1 MAMNITIKSLK
12 LPFRRLKL
20 KSRMMVILGLMALL
34 QTSMLG
40 WFTMQYLSQ
49 SLNDEIGL
57 KTLHVAK
64 TIAAMPEVAAAVKNN
79 DSVYLQPLSLTLAKQ
94 TDARFVVIGNLQ
106 GLRLAHPNTA
116 KLGASMMDDDND
128 NISPTL
134 IQGRAVI
141 SKAEG
146 SLGWSMR
153 ARAPIFDV
161 NGEDIIGLVS
171 VGYLLDSI
179 DTVINSYRA
188 TLLWVILAGFGFSLL
203 TALWFANHFKKAIFG
218 LEPEQIGQLYQE
230 RNATLESVREGIITT
245 NAQGEVTTINKAAL
259 QFLDLSTKQ
268 QWLGQNISSIMPN
281 SPMLNNQIS
290 SAAEFDQEV
299 WFNHKPFIVN
309 RLPLLHQT
317 QVIGLVASFRPKDEL
332 ELVSQQLKHMQQYAD
347 SLRSQAHEY
356 TNKLHTIAGL
366 IQIGASDK
374 ALSLIGQENQAH
386 QVLIKLLMD
395 TVPDAILAG
404 CLLGKFN
411 RAKELGLELYI
422 DPESHMS
429 DLPPHI
435 PIDQLVS
442 MVGNIIDNA
451 MEACL
456 MEKARGKQ
464 VSLSMTDYG
473 TDLIFEIEDQGPG
486 IDSALQSLIF
496 TKGYSTKDGEDH
508 GIGLHL
514 VQKLAARLGGYVAME
529 RVALGGNC
537 VTISLPKQAPSL

>member
-1 MAMNITIKSLK
+1 MKITIKSLR
-12 LPFRRLKL
+12 LPFRRLRL
-20 KSRMMVILGLMALL
+20 KSRMMLILGLMALL

-94 TDARFVVIGNLQ
+94 TNARFVVIGNLQ

-116 KLGASMMDDDND
+116 KLGASMMDDDDD

-134 IQGRAVI
+134 SQGRAVI

-153 ARAPIFDV
+153 ARAPIFGD
-161 NGEDIIGLVS
+161 NSEDIVGLVS

-179 DTVINSYRA
+179 DIVINSYRA

-245 NAQGEVTTINKAAL
+245 NAQGKVTTINKAAL
-259 QFLDLSTKQ
+259 HFLDLNTNH
-268 QWLGQNISSIMPN
+268 QWLGQNISNIMPN
-281 SPMLNNQIS
+281 SPMLNKQIS

-422 DPESHMS
+422 DPGSHMS

-435 PIDQLVS
+435 PRDQLVS

-456 MEKARGKQ
+456 MKKAHGKQ

-486 IDSALQSLIF
+486 IDSALHSLIF
-496 TKGYSTKDGEDH
+496 TKGYSTKGGEDH

-529 RVALGGNC
+529 HVDLGGNC

>member
-1 MAMNITIKSLK
+1 MKITKKSLK

-20 KSRMMVILGLMALL
+20 KSRMMLILGLMALL

-40 WFTMQYLSQ
+40 WFAMQYLSQ
-49 SLNDEIGL
+49 SLDDEIGL

-64 TIAAMPEVAAAVKNN
+64 TIAAMPEVAIAVANN
-79 DSVYLQPLSLTLAKQ
+79 DSNYLQPLSLTLAHQ
-94 TDARFVVIGNLQ
+94 TNARFVVIGNRQ
-106 GLRLAHPNTA
+106 GLRLSHPNTA
-116 KLGASMMDDDND
+116 KIGASMMDDDND

-134 IQGRAVI
+134 GQGRAVI
-141 SKAEG
+141 SKAKG

-153 ARAPIFDV
+153 ARAPVFGPD
-161 NGEDIIGLVS
+161 GEDIVGLVS
-171 VGYLLDSI
+171 VGYLLGNI
-179 DTVINSYRA
+179 DAVINNYRA
-188 TLLWVILAGFGFSLL
+188 TLLWVILACFGFSLL
-203 TALWFANHFKKAIFG
+203 TALWFSNHFKKAIFG

-245 NAQGEVTTINKAAL
+245 NANGDVTTINKAAL
-259 QFLDLSTKQ
+259 HFLNLDTQQ
-268 QWLGQNISSIMPN
+268 QWVGKNISNIMPN
-281 SPMLNNQIS
+281 SPMLDHNLT

-299 WFNHKPFIVN
+299 WFNQKSFIVN

-332 ELVSQQLKHMQQYAD
+332 DLVSQQLNHIRQYAD

-395 TVPDAILAG
+395 TVSDPILAG

-411 RAKELGLELYI
+411 RAKELGLDLYI

-429 DLPPHI
+429 DLSPHI
-435 PIDQLVS
+435 PRDQLVS

-456 MEKARGKQ
+456 MQNATGKQ
-464 VSLSMTDYG
+464 VSISMTDYG
-473 TDLIFEIEDQGPG
+473 TDLIFEVEDQGPG
-486 IDSALQSLIF
+486 IDSNLHALIF
-496 TKGYSTKDGEDH
+496 TKGYSTKNGADH

-514 VQKLAARLGGYVAME
+514 VQSLAARLGGYVAME
-529 RVALGGNC
+529 HAALGGSR
-537 VTISLPKQAPSL
+537 VTISIPKQAPSL

>member
-141 SKAEG
+141 SKAKG

-153 ARAPIFDV
+153 ARAPIFDD

-332 ELVSQQLKHMQQYAD
+332 ELVSQQLKHMQQ
-347 SLRSQAHEY
+347 
-356 TNKLHTIAGL
+356 
-366 IQIGASDK
+366 
-374 ALSLIGQENQAH
+374 
-386 QVLIKLLMD
+386 
-395 TVPDAILAG
+395 
-404 CLLGKFN
+404 
-411 RAKELGLELYI
+411 
-422 DPESHMS
+422 
-429 DLPPHI
+429 
-435 PIDQLVS
+435 
-442 MVGNIIDNA
+442 
-451 MEACL
+451 
-456 MEKARGKQ
+456 
-464 VSLSMTDYG
+464 
-473 TDLIFEIEDQGPG
+473 
-486 IDSALQSLIF
+486 
-496 TKGYSTKDGEDH
+496 
-508 GIGLHL
+508 
-514 VQKLAARLGGYVAME
+514 
-529 RVALGGNC
+529 
-537 VTISLPKQAPSL
+537 

>member
-1 MAMNITIKSLK
+1 MRITTKTMK

-20 KSRMMVILGLMALL
+20 KSRMMLILGLMALL

-40 WFTMQYLSQ
+40 WFAMQYLSQ
-49 SLNDEIGL
+49 SLDDEIGL

-64 TIAAMPEVAAAVKNN
+64 TIAAMPEVTTAVLADN
-79 DSVYLQPLSLTLAKQ
+79 SSYLQPLSLTLANQ
-94 TDARFVVIGNLQ
+94 TDARFVVIGNQQ

-134 IQGRAVI
+134 SHGRAVI
-141 SKAEG
+141 SKAKG

-153 ARAPIFDV
+153 ARAPIFGP

-171 VGYLLDSI
+171 VGYLLDNI
-179 DTVINSYRA
+179 DAVINKYRA
-188 TLLWVILAGFGFSLL
+188 TLMWVILASFGFSLL

-230 RNATLESVREGIITT
+230 RNTTLESVREGIITT
-245 NAQGEVTTINKAAL
+245 NADGEVTTINKAAL
-259 QFLDLSTKQ
+259 HFLDLDKEKM
-268 QWLGQNISSIMPN
+268 WLGQNISTIMPN
-281 SPMLNNQIS
+281 SPMLDHQLTAT
-290 SAAEFDQEV
+290 AAFEQEV
-299 WFNHKPFIVN
+299 WFNQKPFIVN
-309 RLPLLHQT
+309 RLPLLKQT
-317 QVIGLVASFRPKDEL
+317 QVIGVVASFRPKDEL
-332 ELVSQQLKHMQQYAD
+332 DLVSQELKHIQQYAD

-366 IQIGASDK
+366 IQIGASDQ

-395 TVPDAILAG
+395 TVPDPILAG

-429 DLPPHI
+429 DLPLHI
-435 PIDQLVS
+435 PRDQLVS

-456 MEKARGKQ
+456 MSDASGNT
-464 VSLSMTDYG
+464 VSISMTDYG
-473 TDLIFEIEDQGPG
+473 TDLIFEVEDQGPG
-486 IDSALQSLIF
+486 IDSNLHSVIF
-496 TKGYSTKDGEDH
+496 TKGYSTKHGEDH

-514 VQKLAARLGGYVAME
+514 VQKLATRLGGYVAME
-529 RVALGGNC
+529 NVTKGGSRL
-537 VTISLPKQAPSL
+537 TISLPKQAPSL

>member
-1 MAMNITIKSLK
+1 MKLTIKSLK
-12 LPFRRLKL
+12 PPFRRLKL
-20 KSRMMVILGLMALL
+20 KSRMMLILGLIALL

-40 WFTMQYLSQ
+40 WFAVQYLSQ

-64 TIAAMPEVAAAVKNN
+64 TIAAMPEVATAVKNN
-79 DSVYLQPLSLTLAKQ
+79 DSIYLQPLSLTLAQQ
-94 TDARFVVIGNLQ
+94 TNARFVVIGNHQ

-128 NISPTL
+128 TISPTL
-134 IQGRAVI
+134 SQGLAVI

-153 ARAPIFDV
+153 ARAPIFDD
-161 NGEDIIGLVS
+161 NGEDIVGLVS

-188 TLLWVILAGFGFSLL
+188 TLLLVILAGFGFSLL

-259 QFLDLSTKQ
+259 NFLELNTKQ
-268 QWLGQNISSIMPN
+268 QWLGQNISTIMPN
-281 SPMLNNQIS
+281 SPMLDNQLS

-299 WFNHKPFIVN
+299 WFNHKPFVVN

-366 IQIGASDK
+366 IQIGESDQ

-422 DPESHMS
+422 DPASHMS
-429 DLPPHI
+429 DLPPHM
-435 PIDQLVS
+435 PSDQLVS

-456 MEKARGKQ
+456 MEKAHGKK

-486 IDSALQSLIF
+486 IDSSLQELIF
-496 TKGYSTKDGEDH
+496 TKGYSTKDGEGH
-508 GIGLHL
+508 GIGLYL

-529 RVALGGNC
+529 YVALGGSC
-537 VTISLPKQAPSL
+537 VTISLPKQAPRL